1 MEASAFSDPDDGD
14 THAASQW
21 QIDDTPWDY
30 QSPAFDSGMDITN
43 LPSISVPYGKLTTS
57 NLYWWRVRYQDNHGA
72 WTDWSAE
79 TSFTTTGAPNQ
90 QPNQPG
96 NAAPAGGATGVSLT
110 PIMEASAFS
119 DPDDGD
125 SHAASQ
131 WQIDDDPW
139 DFSSPAFD
147 SGTDTTNLTS
157 ISVPSGKL
165 TYSALYYWRVRYQDS
180 HGAWSAW
187 SEEAH
192 FNTMSASTDST
203 PPTTPSVADDGVT
216 TTSTSELHAVWT
228 SSDAESG
235 IVEYLYAVGTTTG
248 GNDVLD
254 WTSAGTATEMTIT
267 GVSLTPGEI
276 YYISVKAKN
285 GQGLW
290 SEVGSSDG
298 ITVSADDGEPEPGG
312 KGGTPFWVW
321 ILVALG
327 LLGAGAGGFV
337 FWQRSKTKSA

>member
-1 MEASAFSDPDDGD
+1 
-14 THAASQW
+14 
-21 QIDDTPWDY
+21 
-30 QSPAFDSGMDITN
+30 
-43 LPSISVPYGKLTTS
+43 
-57 NLYWWRVRYQDNHGA
+57 
-72 WTDWSAE
+72 
-79 TSFTTTGAPNQ
+79 
-90 QPNQPG
+90 
-96 NAAPAGGATGVSLT
+96 
-110 PIMEASAFS
+110 MEASAFS

-235 IVEYLYAVGTTTG
+235 IVAYLYAVGTTTG